1 MADSNNLHQTDLAYL
16 LAQEEEAVTNITDN
30 ATVQTNER
38 KKIPPLRANK
48 SANLYDFI
56 QMVGKIVSRAMAE
69 DKVEFVFDEG
79 KRLST
84 DPNEEIDHPYITY
97 KIVSRK
103 PIKEL
108 KPRERE
114 STISEVVDVQK
125 DKRQGRIYGQKFKS
139 YVQFNIIA
147 SEYTQAD
154 RVMNVFED
162 LIFSYAHY
170 FKMNG
175 VAEILF
181 EDHLTDKDYDIYRQN
196 LSVRNLV
203 YYVEI
208 EKLHVMFDS
217 DIEGVF
223 IK

>member
-1 MADSNNLHQTDLAYL
+1 MESSNQARNDLEYL
-16 LAQEEEAVTNITDN
+16 LAQEEEVVNNITTKS
-30 ATVQTNER
+30 AVQARER
-38 KKIPPLRANK
+38 KTTPPLKAKK

-56 QMVGKIVSRAMAE
+56 EMVGKIVSRAMVE

-79 KRLST
+79 KRLSN

-97 KIVSRK
+97 KVISRK
-103 PIKEL
+103 PMKEL

-114 STISEVVDVQK
+114 STISELVDSKK

-139 YVQFNIIA
+139 YIQFNIIA

-162 LIFSYAHY
+162 LIFSYTHY

-181 EDHLTDKDYDIYRQN
+181 EEHLTDKDYDIYRQN

>member
-1 MADSNNLHQTDLAYL
+1 MQQEDNLLRNDLENLLMQESEAISNIVEKSTIQAHEGKVA
-16 LAQEEEAVTNITDN
+16 
-30 ATVQTNER
+30 
-38 KKIPPLRANK
+38 PPLKASK
-48 SANLYDFI
+48 SATLYDFI
-56 QMVGKIVSRAMAE
+56 QMIGKVVSRSMRE
-69 DKVEFVFDEG
+69 DNVEFVFDEG
-79 KRLST
+79 KRLPS
-84 DPNEEIDHPYITY
+84 DPNKEIDHPYITY
-97 KIVSRK
+97 KIISRK
-103 PIKEL
+103 PDKEL

-114 STISEVVDVQK
+114 STISELTESEK
-125 DKRQGRIYGQKFKS
+125 DKRQGSIYGQKFKS
-139 YVQFNIIA
+139 YIQFNIIA

-162 LIFSYAHY
+162 LIFSYTHY

-181 EDHLTDKDYDIYRQN
+181 EEHLTDNDYDIYRQS

-208 EKLHVMFDS
+208 EKLFVMFDS

>member
-1 MADSNNLHQTDLAYL
+1 MENNENQIKNDLQYL
-16 LAQEEEAVTNITDN
+16 LSQEEEAINNIKTKSEI
-30 ATVQTNER
+30 QSNER
-38 KKIPPLRANK
+38 KTTPPLKAKK

-56 QMVGKIVSRAMAE
+56 EMVGKIVSRSMVE

-79 KRLST
+79 KRLQN
-84 DPNEEIDHPYITY
+84 DPNEEVDHPYITY
-97 KIVSRK
+97 KVISRK

-114 STISEVVDVQK
+114 STISEIVDSEK
-125 DKRQGRIYGQKFKS
+125 DRRQGRIYGQKFKS
-139 YVQFNIIA
+139 YIQFNIIA

-162 LIFSYAHY
+162 LIFSYTHY

-181 EDHLTDKDYDIYRQN
+181 EEHLTDKDYDIYRQN